1 MNKRKWL
8 LFLVIGI
15 FAAALWWLN
24 KQHLQLAPKD
34 VKNWVLQFGMLA
46 PFVFLFY
53 LFSARLFLSRLRSF
67 PWQQV
72 WHSAVSLGRFMPSLE
87 LQPGQQAHS

>member
-15 FAAALWWLN
+15 LAAALWWLN
-24 KQHLQLAPKD
+24 KQHLQLALKD

-46 PFVFLFY
+46 PFVFFSY
-53 LFSARLFLSRLRSF
+53 LFSARLFSSRLRSF
-67 PWQQV
+67 RLRQV

-87 LQPGQQAHS
+87 RQPGQQAPS

>member
-46 PFVFLFY
+46 PFVFLFLS
-53 LFSARLFLSRLRSF
+53 LFRPFVLVRLRSF
-67 PWQQV
+67 RWQQV

-87 LQPGQQAHS
+87 RQPGQQALS

>member
-15 FAAALWWLN
+15 LAAALWWLN

-34 VKNWVLQFGMLA
+34 VKNWCFNLECWL
-46 PFVFLFY
+46 PLFFFSY
-53 LFSARLFLSRLRSF
+53 LFSARLFSSRLRSF
-67 PWQQV
+67 RLRRV

-87 LQPGQQAHS
+87 RQPGQQAPS

>member
-8 LFLVIGI
+8 LFLGIGI
-15 FAAALWWLN
+15 LAAALWWLN

-46 PFVFLFY
+46 PFVFFSY
-53 LFSARLFLSRLRSF
+53 LFSARLFSSRLRSF
-67 PWQQV
+67 LWRQV

-87 LQPGQQAHS
+87 RQPGQQALS